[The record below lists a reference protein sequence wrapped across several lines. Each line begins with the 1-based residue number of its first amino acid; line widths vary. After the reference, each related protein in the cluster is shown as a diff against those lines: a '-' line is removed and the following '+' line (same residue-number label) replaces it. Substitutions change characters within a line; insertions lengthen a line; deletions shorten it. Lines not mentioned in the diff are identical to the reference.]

1 MKALHLLI
9 FAIVATSTITLE
21 AKGQTGSTDAKALV
35 NSQNY
40 VFEAQWVSPM
50 GSHARALTS
59 LYTLKVTKDTIIADL
74 PYFGK
79 AYSAPIDASQGGI
92 AFTSTKFT
100 YEAKPFKKGWDIT
113 IKPADN
119 RETSQMEL
127 TVFTNGSATLY
138 VNSTNR
144 QGISFTGFIRG
155 KNTP

>member
-1 MKALHLLI
+1 MKALHLLL
-9 FAIVATSTITLE
+9 FAIVATCTIAPQ
-21 AKGQTGSTDAKALV
+21 AKGQTGGTDAKALV

-50 GSHARALTS
+50 GARARALTS

-92 AFTSTKFT
+92 AFTSTKFV

-127 TVFTNGSATLY
+127 TIFTNGSATLY

-144 QGISFTGFIRG
+144 QGISFTGFIRA

>member
-1 MKALHLLI
+1 MKALHLIL
-9 FAIVATSTITLE
+9 FAIVATFTIAPE
-21 AKGQTGSTDAKALV
+21 IKGQTGGTDAKALV

-50 GSHARALTS
+50 GARARALTS
-59 LYTLKVTKDTIIADL
+59 LYTLKITKDTIIADL

-92 AFTSTKFT
+92 AFTSTKFV
-100 YEAKPFKKGWDIT
+100 YEAKPLKKGWDIT
-113 IKPADN
+113 IKPTDN

-127 TVFTNGSATLY
+127 TIFTNGSATLY

-144 QGISFTGFIRG
+144 EGISFTGFIRA
-155 KNTP
+155 KNTL